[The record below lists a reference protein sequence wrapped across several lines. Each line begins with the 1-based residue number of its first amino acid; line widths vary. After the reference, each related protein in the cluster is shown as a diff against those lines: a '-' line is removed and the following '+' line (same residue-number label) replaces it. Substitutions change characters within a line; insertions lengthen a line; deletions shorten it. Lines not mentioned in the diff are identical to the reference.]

1 MSSYWSVIEIDLS
14 KILLEKVEED
24 FQKRRK
30 EVVNRSESLK
40 LLLTTIA
47 KAGKWYLTTNVRGM
61 DTHHPEI
68 ERDLELLEGSGLI
81 ESSVKYT
88 KHNSYREYSVT
99 KRGKVIVSRL

>member
-1 MSSYWSVIEIDLS
+1 VIEIDFG

-30 EVVNRSESLK
+30 EVVNRSEALK
-40 LLLTTIA
+40 FLLTTIA
-47 KAGKWYLTTNVRGM
+47 KAGRWYLTTNVMGM
-61 DTHHPEI
+61 DTHHPEL

-81 ESSVKYT
+81 ESKVKYT

-99 KRGKVIVSRL
+99 KKGEAIVSCS